1 MRFRKSIRLG
11 KGLKLNLS
19 KSGVSVTVG
28 TGKGVSLNLGKKGA
42 FLNWSIPG
50 TGLYDRVRLDKRGA
64 RKTRTK
70 AKKGEQ

>member
-19 KSGVSVTVG
+19 KSGVSVTIG
-28 TGKGVSLNLGKKGA
+28 TGKGVSLNLGRKGA

-50 TGLYDRVRLDKRGA
+50 TGLYDRVRLGKRG
-64 RKTRTK
+64 TRTK

>member
-28 TGKGVSLNLGKKGA
+28 TGKGVSLNLGKKGR
-42 FLNWSIPG
+42 FSELEHSG
-50 TGLYDRVRLDKRGA
+50 HGA
-64 RKTRTK
+64 V
-70 AKKGEQ
+70 